1 MWAGCGGSV
10 GDGLLSIVSL
20 TYYGDFHTPEECEFD
35 NTRKFVEGLAGVLA
49 GLKDAIGT
57 SIVSGDSSTAVV
69 AVVTLLGADKSVC
82 KKESILYCVG
92 KAAPL
97 AIATILAGY
106 GAGKLVSAFKANVG
120 VVEALTEAGIGST
133 AEGILADSV
142 FQKIGKTIQYAK
154 SGGLESA
161 TADFERLTQGI
172 EVTIRE
178 EGVRTATL
186 SNGSKITVRPTSS
199 GGFPTLDINTPGN
212 PVIKVRY

>member
-1 MWAGCGGSV
+1 MRVRQHQKICRGTCWCAGRVKRHHWHIYCFRGFQYCG
-10 GDGLLSIVSL
+10 
-20 TYYGDFHTPEECEFD
+20 
-35 NTRKFVEGLAGVLA
+35 
-49 GLKDAIGT
+49 
-57 SIVSGDSSTAVV
+57 SSSW
-69 AVVTLLGADKSVC
+69 TLLGADKSVC